1 MNSQEASTIALAPHQ
16 SDGPS
21 NSRSSLLFH
30 QNHVMYLRRLIQ
42 TSEARHAWVVYQLQ
56 KETEHQKHIIQ
67 ELSAAN
73 NTFRQHLWWQEIA
86 HARIKQ
92 ALEIEKK
99 LRIEATDTAA
109 RQHQELIAS
118 QEAHYEAE
126 QYISMQE
133 KQSAELAA
141 ELDCTQRKFHLVD
154 SLVDSMLLQED
165 SQHTM
170 SDRSRQITDVILD
183 LESQMESKYR
193 AILQEKDE
201 EIERLVRRV
210 SEQGRCDELPRKLR
224 RVESD
229 PGCI

>member
-1 MNSQEASTIALAPHQ
+1 MNSQEASTVALASHQ

-21 NSRSSLLFH
+21 STRSSLLFH

-42 TSEARHAWVVYQLQ
+42 TSEARHAWVIYHLQ
-56 KETEHQKHIIQ
+56 RETERQKQIIH
-67 ELSAAN
+67 EISAAN
-73 NTFRQHLWWQEIA
+73 NTFQQHLWWQEIA
-86 HARIKQ
+86 NARTKQ
-92 ALEIEKK
+92 ALEIEKR

-109 RQHQELIAS
+109 RQHRELIAS
-118 QEAHYEAE
+118 QEAQCEAE
-126 QYISMQE
+126 QYISLQE

-183 LESQMESKYR
+183 LEGQMESRYR
-193 AILQEKDE
+193 GILQQKDK
-201 EIERLVRRV
+201 EIERLIQMVQ
-210 SEQGRCDELPRKLR
+210 EQGGRDELPRKLR

-229 PGCI
+229 PGCM